1 MIKADQERNMSFWL
15 LGFFWLDVRRTNK
28 TLNAERRKIMKRY
41 INDLAKA
48 FLFVTIVSIGMFPGV
63 SDVWAKGKGVTLAK
77 QIQGSWTLVSVVNEK
92 DGNKTDLFGPNP
104 RGSMILTPN
113 GRLSLIIM
121 RATLPK
127 FASNNREKGTAE
139 ENKAIVQGSIAYFG
153 KYKVVSEK
161 EGTINMTIEG
171 CTLPNWDGQ
180 VQERIISVKGDE
192 LKFTTPKPS
201 VGGTNYLIWKRAK

>member
-1 MIKADQERNMSFWL
+1 
-15 LGFFWLDVRRTNK
+15 
-28 TLNAERRKIMKRY
+28 MKSY
-41 INDLAKA
+41 INGLGVT
-48 FLFVTIVSIGMFPGV
+48 FLFVTIISVGMFSEV
-63 SDVWAKGKGVTLAK
+63 SDVRAKEKSDTLAK
-77 QIQGSWTLVSVVNEK
+77 KIQGSWTLVSVVNEK
-92 DGNKTDLFGPNP
+92 DGKKIDLFGPNP

-127 FASNNREKGTAE
+127 FASDNREKGTAE
-139 ENKAIVQGSIAYFG
+139 ENKAVVQGSIAYFG

-180 VQERIISVKGDE
+180 VQKRIISVNGDE
-192 LKFTTPKPS
+192 LRVTHPKPS
-201 VGGTNYLIWKRAK
+201 VGGTSYLIWKRAK